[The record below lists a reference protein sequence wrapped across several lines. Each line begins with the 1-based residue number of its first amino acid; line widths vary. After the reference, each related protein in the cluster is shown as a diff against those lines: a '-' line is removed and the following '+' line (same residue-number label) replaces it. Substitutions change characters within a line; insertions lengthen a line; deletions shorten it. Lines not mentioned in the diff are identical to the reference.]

1 MFFLFVQLLGAD
13 REEDIEEKGR
23 AEGLFSTDYPLW
35 VGNIN
40 ESSLIVDDRLSK
52 RRGRLCTVYFLLLL

>member
-23 AEGLFSTDYPLW
+23 AEVLFSIDYPTL
-35 VGNIN
+35 GG
-40 ESSLIVDDRLSK
+40 K
-52 RRGRLCTVYFLLLL
+52 Y